1 MATRKNKGFE
11 TESEEDISNA
21 SSLEVVSYKKY
32 SSEGFIK
39 KSELKNVPNTLPHGF
54 FVHGKR
60 YQVFKIAPYHPDQDS
75 KFTVLYSNPKAT
87 LRDFVQG
94 IFPLIIESI
103 EGIPFA
109 TFAKSAS
116 CPMSKLID
124 GMPLSDAMTI
134 ILNTRYSNVGSKIQ
148 MEDQCPNCKT
158 NNKDNPK
165 EGYPYHDIS
174 SISLGIIPK
183 LNSPLRVEVTL
194 KNPITID
201 GDVCDRV
208 QMSPLRIGQLPDY
221 GKVKRGKQDR
231 ALLQAQVRSIPQ
243 ATSFPDGKENI
254 FDDYIYSLITDLK
267 DRNRLLRAS
276 AELNDLAP
284 DLQLVMTCSNCMNE
298 WESALDWQDL
308 RRFMYSGVD
317 EDDDEENYGNNEDE
331 VEEKD
336 SLMESE
342 SE

>member
-1 MATRKNKGFE
+1 
-11 TESEEDISNA
+11 
-21 SSLEVVSYKKY
+21 
-32 SSEGFIK
+32 
-39 KSELKNVPNTLPHGF
+39 
-54 FVHGKR
+54 
-60 YQVFKIAPYHPDQDS
+60 
-75 KFTVLYSNPKAT
+75 
-87 LRDFVQG
+87 
-94 IFPLIIESI
+94 
-103 EGIPFA
+103 
-109 TFAKSAS
+109 
-116 CPMSKLID
+116 
-124 GMPLSDAMTI
+124 MPLSDAMTI

-308 RRFMYSGVD
+308 RRFMYSGID
-317 EDDDEENYGNNEDE
+317 EDDEEENYGNNEDE